1 MKSLYSNVVF
11 WWEDIKK
18 KIKKF
23 TVDYCSERAKF
34 RKKEFDILQ
43 KEIEHIYVT
52 QNKGKEK
59 IKEGYLENLKI
70 RQEELLERKARAVIY
85 KLKQEEYEENE
96 KCSSYFFRKMKIRD
110 KRGVIRKLEK
120 DGNVIRGKENMLK
133 MVKEYYGELFKKE
146 NLDEGKGEFF
156 IRSLKRRLP
165 EDERG
170 KLGGG
175 IDSRRG
181 TQCDKGNEG

>member
-1 MKSLYSNVVF
+1 MLLIF
-11 WWEDIKK
+11 
-18 KIKKF
+18 F
-23 TVDYCSERAKF
+23 
-34 RKKEFDILQ
+34 Q
-43 KEIEHIYVT
+43 KDE
-52 QNKGKEK
+52 
-59 IKEGYLENLKI
+59 
-70 RQEELLERKARAVIY
+70 
-85 KLKQEEYEENE
+85 
-96 KCSSYFFRKMKIRD
+96 D